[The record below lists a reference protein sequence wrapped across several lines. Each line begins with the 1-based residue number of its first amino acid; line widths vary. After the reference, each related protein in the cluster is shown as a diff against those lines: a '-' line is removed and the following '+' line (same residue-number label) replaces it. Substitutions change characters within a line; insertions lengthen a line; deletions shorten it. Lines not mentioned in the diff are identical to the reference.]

1 MWEPFYHYID
11 WSLPASRQLQPAVR
25 FVKLLNVQHN
35 GPNGP
40 IYRGAIVHNRNGSVI
55 QHNASSTGLQLP
67 NILSMSDISRLLGTI
82 SQLPLPAAALVPLF
96 SPQSQLSPQCLML
109 GQIWDDV

>member
-1 MWEPFYHYID
+1 MDHLNKV
-11 WSLPASRQLQPAVR
+11 SLKGPDTFLKSLSASHSIIILRLVTGLGLRHFEAPAVR

-55 QHNASSTGLQLP
+55 QHNASSTGL
-67 NILSMSDISRLLGTI
+67 
-82 SQLPLPAAALVPLF
+82 
-96 SPQSQLSPQCLML
+96 
-109 GQIWDDV
+109 

>member
-1 MWEPFYHYID
+1 MIRQKMDHLNKV
-11 WSLPASRQLQPAVR
+11 SLKGPDTFLKSLCASHSIIILTGHWTWTQTLRAPAVR

-55 QHNASSTGLQLP
+55 QHNASSTGL
-67 NILSMSDISRLLGTI
+67 
-82 SQLPLPAAALVPLF
+82 
-96 SPQSQLSPQCLML
+96 
-109 GQIWDDV
+109 

>member
-1 MWEPFYHYID
+1 MDHLNKV
-11 WSLPASRQLQPAVR
+11 SLKGPATFLQSLSASHSIIILRLVTGLDSDTSNIEAPAVR

-55 QHNASSTGLQLP
+55 QHNASSTGL
-67 NILSMSDISRLLGTI
+67 
-82 SQLPLPAAALVPLF
+82 
-96 SPQSQLSPQCLML
+96 
-109 GQIWDDV
+109 